1 MVSTFRLCKPK
12 SIHFKSAYHILDM
25 IFWFGNLNILS
36 ANNYHYTQSDIQLS
50 HDMMADLGH
59 FVRYNKMPWSKY
71 HKDTEY
77 FHI

>member
-1 MVSTFRLCKPK
+1 
-12 SIHFKSAYHILDM
+12 M

-71 HKDTEY
+71 HKKILNTFIYINKPETLI
-77 FHI
+77 H